1 MLIGG
6 EWKDS
11 ANGAVSSVL
20 DPSNDDVIA
29 EVPRATKQDAKAAIE
44 SAKIALE
51 SAGWVDIDPSKR
63 GRLLTKLT
71 ALVRENSEQL
81 ARLETL
87 SEGKTLR
94 ESKGDVAWAAR
105 AFEYWAGLADKVEG
119 ETIPVP
125 PRRLNYTLREPLGVT
140 VHIVPWNYP
149 IALAARSLAPAIAAG
164 NTVVMKPSE
173 LTPLTALKIG
183 ELALKAGTPKGVMNV
198 VTGSGAEVGSALVSD
213 KNVDGIVF
221 TGSGDTG
228 RQVMEAAAK
237 NITHVVMELGGKN
250 PHIVFADADLQRAV
264 KAVKD
269 GIFTNAG
276 QMCWAGS
283 RAFIHESIYDGFVKD
298 LVAKTSAMKIGPGSE
313 EMTEMGPLVSK
324 SRQETV
330 LGYVKDGVSE
340 GAKLLYG
347 GKRPSDPRLEKGSF
361 LEPTIFAD
369 VTGEMKIGC
378 DEIFGPVLC
387 VTKFKN
393 TDEVVAMANET
404 AYGW

>member
-20 DPSNDDVIA
+20 DPSNNEVVA

-44 SAKIALE
+44 SAKTALQ

-71 ALVRENSEQL
+71 TLVRENSEQL

-125 PRRLNYTLREPLGVT
+125 PKRLNYTLREPLGVT

-149 IALAARSLAPAIAAG
+149 IALAARSLAPAIAAR

-173 LTPLTALKIG
+173 ITPLTSIILG
-183 ELALKAGTPKGVMNV
+183 DLALKAGIPQGDGNN
-198 VTGSGAEVGSALVSD
+198 VTGFGAESCGVPVAD
-213 KNVDGIVF
+213 PQRDGIGF
-221 TGSGDTG
+221 IG
-228 RQVMEAAAK
+228 
-237 NITHVVMELGGKN
+237 
-250 PHIVFADADLQRAV
+250 
-264 KAVKD
+264 
-269 GIFTNAG
+269 
-276 QMCWAGS
+276 WA
-283 RAFIHESIYDGFVKD
+283 
-298 LVAKTSAMKIGPGSE
+298 
-313 EMTEMGPLVSK
+313 
-324 SRQETV
+324 Q
-330 LGYVKDGVSE
+330 
-340 GAKLLYG
+340 
-347 GKRPSDPRLEKGSF
+347 
-361 LEPTIFAD
+361 
-369 VTGEMKIGC
+369 
-378 DEIFGPVLC
+378 
-387 VTKFKN
+387 
-393 TDEVVAMANET
+393 
-404 AYGW
+404 